1 MDYCGYCIGT
11 HVSFSYM
18 ILIFLEYITGV
29 IAESLGTK
37 NSNKKNKN
45 KNISNWIMNRK
56 RKINKHNRCN

>member
-37 NSNKKNKN
+37 NSNKKHN
-45 KNISNWIMNRK
+45 KNISNWIMRK
-56 RKINKHNRCN
+56 GQKNKHNRCN